1 MRHERLRKRE
11 IVHPTSTTQMPVAAK
26 TPGACHTIHPS
37 FPRLINRGVEGGGRC
52 PRPARDSSMSPPP
65 THHLGTFRV
74 PLNARGA
81 ADADAG

>member
-11 IVHPTSTTQMPVAAK
+11 IVHPTSTTQMPVAGK

-52 PRPARDSSMSPPP
+52 PRPARTPPCP
-65 THHLGTFRV
+65 RHLLTTLAPSEFR
-74 PLNARGA
+74 
-81 ADADAG
+81 